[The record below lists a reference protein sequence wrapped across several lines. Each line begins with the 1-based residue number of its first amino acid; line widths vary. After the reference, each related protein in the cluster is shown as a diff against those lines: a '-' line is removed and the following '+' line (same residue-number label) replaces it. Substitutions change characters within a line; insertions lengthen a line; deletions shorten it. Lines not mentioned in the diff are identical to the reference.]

1 MNSSA
6 IGLFSLM
13 SKHFLNTLDLFI
25 TNNDHLGTIAKETIR
40 RFDGEKWRIFLIAN
54 FAFFSELSP
63 FSLDKVH
70 FQRCRLEEFG

>member
-25 TNNDHLGTIAKETIR
+25 TNNDHFGTIARDNPEVR
-40 RFDGEKWRIFLIAN
+40 WRKMAN
-54 FAFFSELSP
+54 FFNSEFCFF
-63 FSLDKVH
+63 
-70 FQRCRLEEFG
+70 FGTFAIFAR